1 MIINLLMNYD
11 NSGLIGKNFINSLL
25 NDTNAIMSSF
35 VFWKKQKE
43 IQGSINF
50 FPNKM
55 PFNDNY
61 LIIAGIDEIVG
72 LIKNFKFEIS
82 DCDFLKEKMP
92 YLDNEYLDFLR
103 SLQLDDIVLY
113 GYDNGSKIDSND
125 VPILTLTGPLI
136 KLKLLS
142 YPITNLLSFSSL
154 ISTNSVRMKI
164 ESERN
169 KRMNLIEMG
178 LRRAQGPLA
187 GLIASKYC
195 YLSFDAVSNVLSGCL
210 YNIPTLGTMA
220 HAYVM
225 SYKGIKEEDF
235 LNNSNTLYPLCLE
248 IREKLCFTHTNLSE
262 LYAFASFTSLYKDSS
277 VLLVDTYDTI
287 ESGIKNSIIVG
298 VAIKK
303 LKNYAIKGVRLD
315 SGDLAELSKK
325 ARILFKKYSEEAGV
339 AELNKIL
346 ISASN
351 DINEKSIM
359 SFNEQGH
366 AIDTFGIG
374 THLVTCQRQPF
385 LYLNIKNSLE
395 IDENVIK
402 TLEEKGFKI
411 LIKDNVNFNQT
422 DLLQSKKLTENNI
435 NELKKRK

>member
-1 MIINLLMNYD
+1 MND
-11 NSGLIGKNFINSLL
+11 NNSGLIGKNFINSLL
-25 NDTNAIMSSF
+25 NDTNAIMSSY
-35 VFWKKQKE
+35 VIWKKQKE
-43 IQGSINF
+43 IRGSINF
-50 FPNKM
+50 FPNEM

-72 LIKNFKFEIS
+72 LINSFKFDRS

-92 YLDNEYLDFLR
+92 YLDNEFLDYLR

-113 GYDNGSKIDSND
+113 GYDNGSKIESTN
-125 VPILTLTGPLI
+125 VPILTLIGPLT
-136 KLKLLS
+136 KLKLLN

-169 KRMNLIEMG
+169 KKMNLIEMG

-187 GLIASKYC
+187 GLISSKYC

-225 SYKGIKEEDF
+225 SYKGIKQEDF
-235 LNNSNTLYPLCLE
+235 IKNSNPLYSLC
-248 IREKLCFTHTNLSE
+248 IDVREKLCFDHTNLSE

-277 VLLVDTYDTI
+277 VLLVDTYDTL
-287 ESGIKNSIIVG
+287 ESGIKNSIIIG

-325 ARILFKKYSEEAGV
+325 ARILFKKYSEETGV
-339 AELNKIL
+339 EELNRIL

-351 DINEKSIM
+351 DINEKSIK

-385 LYLNIKNSLE
+385 LYLNNKYSLE
-395 IDENVIK
+395 IDENAIK
-402 TLEEKGFKI
+402 TLKDNGSKI
-411 LIKDNVNFNQT
+411 LIKEKVNFNQT
-422 DLLQSKKLTENNI
+422 NLINSKKLTEDNI
-435 NELKKRK
+435 NQLKKRK